1 MLATLQG
8 SPMANPESLKDKT
21 WGKHLICKQAGHLA
35 KECPNHDKS
44 PKMVCYTCRQLE
56 DWVALCPQDPR
67 ASRSRAKPSLMMIQQ
82 DWSRPLQPAHL
93 TQKPSWDWSQR
104 WNWMWHIGL
113 RISWLTQG
121 LPTLSWLPSPEPS
134 YHKPVPF
141 WVLKEKQLQ
150 KDSPQLFFVA
160 WMENIFQPVSGG
172 SWVSYSLIEKRY
184 TH

>member
-1 MLATLQG
+1 
-8 SPMANPESLKDKT
+8 MANPESLKDKT

-35 KECPNHDKS
+35 KECPNHDKC

-56 DWVALCPQDPR
+56 HWVALCSQDPK

-82 DWSRPLQPAHL
+82 DWSHPLQLAHL
-93 TQKPSWDWSQR
+93 SKKPSLDWSQG

-121 LPTLSWLPSPEPS
+121 LPTLSWLPGPEPS

-160 WMENIFQPVSGG
+160 LMENIFPPVFGG
-172 SWVSYSLIEKRY
+172 PWVSYSLIGKRY